1 MITKNTTL
9 EEILKYPKA
18 NAILAEFGVPC
29 LSCPMVAI
37 EMNKLKIGEICETYG
52 IDCDKLIKKLN
63 KIIKNERS

>member
-18 NAILAEFGVPC
+18 NTILIEFGVPC
-29 LSCPMVAI
+29 LSCPMAAI